1 MIIVSICLSDIPAEK
16 RTKSDKNGKTYASI
30 VVDER
35 RDGEDKYG
43 NTHMVYM
50 SQTKEERTAKATRV
64 FVGNGKEFK
73 FDGSRRNA
81 ETAPAATSNN
91 AAEGEDLPF

>member
-1 MIIVSICLSDIPAEK
+1 MIIVSVCLSDIPAEK

-73 FDGSRRNA
+73 FDGSRRSVDN
-81 ETAPAATSNN
+81 TAPAPIVNTDDSQ
-91 AAEGEDLPF
+91 DLPF